1 MIYSMKAKIWCQA
14 MKSFCSQDWFCWL
27 KLSPKLPPCTKN
39 ITKLQKQSYVL
50 LAKEGERFSSLFSST
65 HSKVWETRVALTV
78 TCWEWW
84 MKSELLMFYYIK
96 DKKLNISQ
104 NNQCSYTILIYS
116 TTYQL
121 EKTLWFPV
129 SKHLIFFKKKY
140 KKETSNSHWGEK
152 GQLLSP
158 CLHKICFAP

>member
-27 KLSPKLPPCTKN
+27 KLSPKLPPYTKN

-96 DKKLNISQ
+96 DKNLNISQ
-104 NNQCSYTILIYS
+104 NNQCSYTILTYS

-121 EKTLWFPV
+121 EKNFMV
-129 SKHLIFFKKKY
+129 
-140 KKETSNSHWGEK
+140 
-152 GQLLSP
+152 P
-158 CLHKICFAP
+158 CLQTSYILKKNTKRKPAIAIGGKGTVALPLLT